1 MLRDA
6 GGLPRAMADL
16 VEEKRLSLK
25 PKRKY
30 FCCPGLRGKHNSLVG
45 VDGLLESRKLA
56 MPNAR
61 GNGRG
66 EQG

>member
-25 PKRKY
+25 PKGKY

-45 VDGLLESRKLA
+45 VDGLLESRKLS
-56 MPNAR
+56 NAECVQD
-61 GNGRG
+61 GRG
-66 EQG
+66 KQG